1 MCPLNFRDA
10 SLATETV
17 HVKSRIVF
25 IGSGTSEGVPRVT
38 CLAREDPDC
47 PACLSAMQP
56 GSKDR
61 RRNTSLLIQMPH
73 PGQGVPLSHRDGY
86 PTKLGTGVRTQ
97 TTAAP
102 PDDGAGQPVR
112 NIVIDAGKF
121 FYQSAIDLFPKFRV
135 HTLDAVV
142 LTHAHADATGGLD
155 DLRDWTN
162 NNSQPSL
169 PIYVRPEDIRD
180 TLSHT
185 AFYLVDRA
193 KATGGGSVA
202 KLQFLEVADRAF
214 DIHGLR
220 FTPLPVW
227 HGRPH
232 TANGYRFG
240 DVCYIP
246 DASEIPPETRA
257 LVEGCG
263 LLVLDALR
271 PVRTHGSHLT
281 LEQAIEEVRR
291 LRPKRALFTGMCHD
305 IVHEATEAAL
315 RRLRDTDGLD
325 VGLAYD
331 GLALDVDL

>member
-1 MCPLNFRDA
+1 M
-10 SLATETV
+10 
-17 HVKSRIVF
+17 KSRIVF

-38 CLAREDPDC
+38 CLTREFPEC
-47 PACLSAMQP
+47 PACLSAMRP

-61 RRNTSLLIQMPH
+61 RRNTSLLIQTTR
-73 PGQGVPLSHRDGY
+73 PGQAFPSSRREGVELRAQASHAPSDEG
-86 PTKLGTGVRTQ
+86 
-97 TTAAP
+97 AAP
-102 PDDGAGQPVR
+102 PVR
-112 NIVIDAGKF
+112 NILIDAGKF
-121 FYQSAIDLFPKFRV
+121 FYQSAIDLFPKFSVR
-135 HTLDAVV
+135 TLDAIV
-142 LTHAHADATGGLD
+142 LTHAHADAAGGLD

-162 NNSQPSL
+162 NNRQPSL
-169 PIYVRPEDIRD
+169 PIYVRPEDVRD

-185 AFYLVDRA
+185 AFYLIDRA
-193 KATGGGSVA
+193 MATSGGSIA
-202 KLQFLEVADRAF
+202 KLQFLEVADKAF
-214 DIHGLR
+214 EIHGLP

-246 DASEIPPETRA
+246 DVSEIPPETRS

-271 PVRTHGSHLT
+271 PLRTHGSHLT

-291 LRPKRALFTGMCHD
+291 LRPQRTLFTGMCHD
-305 IVHEATEAAL
+305 IVHEPVEAAL
-315 RRLRDTDGLD
+315 RCLRETDGLE

-331 GLALDVDL
+331 GMALDVDL